1 MKKQILTIVLIVAF
15 LAILILMNAFLNNQK
30 EQKINNKVESELKE
44 ENKVEVLK
52 VTSQNFEK
60 EVLQSEKPVLID
72 FYADWC
78 GPCKMLAPIIE
89 EIANENEDIKVVKV
103 NIDEAQDLA
112 EKYDVMSIPTT
123 VVIKNGQEVDRT
135 VGYVGK
141 ETILNMVK

>member
-15 LAILILMNAFLNNQK
+15 LAILILMNAFLNKQN
-30 EQKINNKVESELKE
+30 EQKINNEIESDVKE

-52 VTSQNFEK
+52 ITSQNFEK
-60 EVLQSEKPVLID
+60 EVLQSEKPVLVD

-103 NIDEAQDLA
+103 NVDEAQDIA
-112 EKYDVMSIPTT
+112 VKYDVMSIPTT

>member
-1 MKKQILTIVLIVAF
+1 MRKKVLTIVLIVAF
-15 LAILILMNAFLNNQK
+15 VAILILMNSFLNNQN
-30 EQKINNKVESELKE
+30 EQKINNKVESEEKG

-60 EVLQSEKPVLID
+60 EVLQSEKPVLVD

-89 EIANENEDIKVVKV
+89 EIANENEDIKVVKINV
-103 NIDEAQDLA
+103 DGAQDIA
-112 EKYDVMSIPTT
+112 VKYDVMSIPTT

-141 ETILNMVK
+141 ETILNMIK

>member
-1 MKKQILTIVLIVAF
+1 MKKKVLTVVLLIAF
-15 LAILILMNAFLNNQK
+15 IAILILMNAFLNNQN
-30 EQKINNKVESELKE
+30 EQKINNEIESEIKE

-52 VTSQNFEK
+52 VTRKNFEK
-60 EVLQSEKPVLID
+60 EVLQSEKPVLVD

-89 EIANENEDIKVVKV
+89 EIANENEDVKVVKV
-103 NIDEAQDLA
+103 NVDEAQDIA
-112 EKYDVMSIPTT
+112 VKYDVMSIPTT
-123 VVIKNGQEVDRT
+123 VVIKNGQEVDRI

>member
-112 EKYDVMSIPTT
+112 VKYDVMSIPTT

>member
-1 MKKQILTIVLIVAF
+1 MKKKIVTLVLIIAF
-15 LAILILMNAFLNNQK
+15 IVILILMNTFLNKQN
-30 EQKINNKVESELKE
+30 EQKINNIGESEERE
-44 ENKVEVLK
+44 ENKMEVLK
-52 VTSQNFEK
+52 VTSQSFEK
-60 EVLQSEKPVLID
+60 EVLQSEKPVLVD

-78 GPCKMLAPIIE
+78 GPCKMLAPIMQ
-89 EIANENEDIKVVKV
+89 EIANENENIKVVKV

-123 VVIKNGQEVDRT
+123 VVIKNGQEINRT

>member
-1 MKKQILTIVLIVAF
+1 MKKKIITVVLIIAF
-15 LAILILMNAFLNNQK
+15 VAILIIMNAFLNNQN
-30 EQKINNKVESELKE
+30 EQKINNISKSEERE

-52 VTSQNFEK
+52 VTSESFEK
-60 EVLQSEKPVLID
+60 EVLQSEKTVLVD

-78 GPCKMLAPIIE
+78 GPCKMLAPIIQ
-89 EIANENEDIKVVKV
+89 EIANENENIKVVKV